1 MSTIFG
7 RWSKEW
13 ASLKIDCTHRCGTF
27 LLLFISAAGFG
38 QSQSGVK
45 TDNLSDFR
53 PRRELPNQELVGRQ
67 VCAGCHMQKNR
78 SQLQTAMAHAL
89 SLAADSRVLQ
99 SHPRL
104 TFRSGVYTY
113 EITTEGQQVSYRV
126 TDGKRTISEPVAY
139 VFGNAHVAQTYIL
152 RHDGKLYEG
161 RVSYYTAIENLDW
174 TIGDALNP
182 PPSLEAAFGRDISGD
197 EARNCFTCHGT
208 GAVVDGKLQLDH
220 LTPGVTCEACHG
232 PGRGHVEAMHSGL
245 GEGLSILNPRTL
257 SPDTLSQEFCGACH
271 RSANT
276 VGMMPDLGGI
286 TNVRFQPY
294 RLSGSPGHDP
304 NDPHFA
310 CTACHDPHVDL
321 PLQGASADSKC
332 ADCHTPTATASGSPS
347 QTKQAPSKQA
357 PSGKVAASSPVAKPC
372 PVANANCD
380 SCHMPRVEIPGTHF
394 KFTDHRIRIV
404 RPGTPY
410 PL

>member
-1 MSTIFG
+1 M
-7 RWSKEW
+7 
-13 ASLKIDCTHRCGTF
+13 KIDCTHRCGTF

-89 SLAADSRVLQ
+89 NLAADSRVLQ

-286 TNVRFQPY
+286 TTVRFQPY

-310 CTACHDPHVDL
+310 CTACHDPHIDL

-347 QTKQAPSKQA
+347 QTKQA

-404 RPGTPY
+404 RTGTPY

>member
-1 MSTIFG
+1 M
-7 RWSKEW
+7 
-13 ASLKIDCTHRCGTF
+13 LKIKHMPVLTLGFVFLVSLFTF
-27 LLLFISAAGFG
+27 SHT
-38 QSQSGVK
+38 QPDTK
-45 TDNLSDFR
+45 TDPFADFR
-53 PRRELPNQELVGRQ
+53 PRHEVPSLEFVGRQ
-67 VCAGCHMQKNR
+67 VCAGCHMQRNR

-89 SLAADSRVLQ
+89 NMPGDSTVLQ
-99 SHPRL
+99 AHPKL
-104 TFRSGVYTY
+104 TFRAGIYTY
-113 EITTEGQQVSYRV
+113 TITTEGQQSSYSV
-126 TDGKRTISEPVAY
+126 TDGKETSTEPIAY
-139 VFGNAHVAQTYIL
+139 VFGKAHVAQTYVL
-152 RHDGKLYEG
+152 RHNGKLYEG
-161 RVSYYTAIENLDW
+161 RVSYYTAIDNLDW

-182 PPSLEAAFGRDISGD
+182 PPSLEVAFGRDITGD
-197 EARNCFTCHGT
+197 EARNCFSCHST
-208 GAVVDGKLQLDH
+208 GAVVSGKLELDH

-294 RLSGSPGHDP
+294 RLSGSSGHDP

-310 CTACHDPHVDL
+310 CTACHDPHIDL
-321 PLQGASADSKC
+321 PLQEASADSKC
-332 ADCHTPTATASGSPS
+332 TGCHTPSATASGSLL
-347 QTKQAPSKQA
+347 QARQAPSKQA